1 LYSIQLTSVI
11 SSNMAD
17 PSLYTYPSPLE
28 GYRGLDPLPKSV
40 MAPFAS
46 AVRDV
51 WLTNAL
57 VVRKLQM
64 ANHTSILRRRRKVK
78 HTTLS

>member
-46 AVRDV
+46 AVRERMV
-51 WLTNAL
+51 G
-57 VVRKLQM
+57 
-64 ANHTSILRRRRKVK
+64 
-78 HTTLS
+78 